1 MDKKHYDALVIGSGA
16 AGSFAAKE
24 LTEQGL
30 EVLVL
35 EAGRNV
41 TEDDFK
47 TDFKGPREKGI
58 QLWARARAAV
68 TGQPIQSKVAFY
80 GKQLRHLFVNDR
92 ENPYS
97 TPDDSPFLWIR
108 GKQLG
113 GRLHTFGRVLMRW
126 SDYDFKAA
134 SRDGFG
140 EDWPICYEDLAPYY
154 EKVEEFL
161 GIYGCPDHVR
171 NVPDGKFVGPSK
183 LTVAEKQFKA
193 KTETRWP
200 ERTAIA
206 WRYMPPNIKRVP
218 QPILAARSTGRLTVR
233 TDAVVKRI
241 TTDPSNGKATGAEF
255 IDRLT
260 KQVEAVTANVVVVC
274 ASTIESSRL
283 LLSSTSSKHPNGL
296 GNSSGVLGRYFMDQV
311 PSLIIGSVPGVK
323 GFELDD
329 TLPADPFYG
338 VSGGVYI
345 PRYENLDRITNTNFA
360 RGFGY
365 QGTIG
370 RLFAREDK
378 PAKFGVMGFGE
389 MLPHYQNCVT
399 LNSGKK
405 DAWGLPVPHIS
416 CSMTQNEASMLREQT
431 RAIKEMI
438 ESAGLAIEFNGSS
451 LGLEESGEGAFPE
464 ADAFSRFLFRK
475 SFTKSMSMGAAIHE
489 TGGVRMGADPSKS
502 VLNSYN
508 QSWDVPNLF
517 VTDASSFPSG
527 GCSGATLTAMALTV
541 RACEYIADQ
550 YKSGRL

>member
-1 MDKKHYDALVIGSGA
+1 MNRKYYDALVIGSGA
-16 AGSFAAKE
+16 TGSFAAKE
-24 LTEQGL
+24 LTERGL

-41 TEDDFK
+41 TEDDFRS
-47 TDFKGPREKGI
+47 DFKGPREKGI

-97 TPDDSPFLWIR
+97 TPKDSPFLWIR

-134 SRDGFG
+134 SRDGYG
-140 EDWPICYEDLAPYY
+140 EDWPISYEDLAPYY
-154 EKVEEFL
+154 ERVEEFL
-161 GIYGCPDHVR
+161 GIYGCQDHIP

-193 KTETRWP
+193 KLEAKWP
-200 ERTAIA
+200 ERSAIA
-206 WRYMPPNIKRVP
+206 WRYMPPNIKRIP
-218 QPILAARSTGRLTVR
+218 QPILAAKSTGRLTVR
-233 TDAVVKRI
+233 TDAIVKCI
-241 TTDPSNGKATGAEF
+241 TTDPSTGKATGAEF
-255 IDRLT
+255 IHRLT
-260 KQVEAVTANVVVVC
+260 KQVESVSANVVVVC
-274 ASTIESSRL
+274 ASAIESSRL
-283 LLSSTSSKHPNGL
+283 LLSSVSSKHPNGL

-311 PSLIIGSVPGVK
+311 PSLIIGSVPGVN

-329 TLPADPFYG
+329 TLPPDPFYG

-345 PRYENLDRITNTNFA
+345 PRYENLDRVTNANFA
-360 RGFGY
+360 RGFSY

-370 RLFAREDK
+370 RLFAREDQ

-389 MLPHYQNCVT
+389 MLPHHQNCIT
-399 LNSGKK
+399 LNNGRK

-416 CSMTQNEASMLREQT
+416 CAMTRNEISMLREQT

-438 ESAGLAIEFNGSS
+438 QNAGLAIEFSGSS
-451 LGLEESGEGAFPE
+451 LGLEESGDGAFPE

-475 SFTKSMSMGAAIHE
+475 NFAKSMSMGAAIHE

-502 VLNSYN
+502 VLNAFN

-527 GCSGATLTAMALTV
+527 GCCGATLTAMALTV

-550 YKSGRL
+550 YKAGRL